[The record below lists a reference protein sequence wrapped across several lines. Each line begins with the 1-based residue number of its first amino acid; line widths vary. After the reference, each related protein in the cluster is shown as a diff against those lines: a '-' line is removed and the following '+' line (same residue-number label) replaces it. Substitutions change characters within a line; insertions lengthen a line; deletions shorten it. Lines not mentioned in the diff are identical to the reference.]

1 MLIEFKNKIYEGS
14 NRRKSLFDCQIPK
27 NAKAVIVFAH
37 GYKGYKDWG
46 AWNLMEDY
54 FLKQGF
60 GFVKFNMSHNGGTID
75 EPIDFPD
82 LEAFGRN
89 TYSFEIND
97 LNGIINETDRII
109 RQECEME
116 IPIYLIGHSRG
127 GGVAILT
134 AAISNKVAKLIS
146 LAGISNI
153 ANRFPTGDE
162 LLEWEFSG
170 VMYVA
175 NGRTNQ
181 SMPHFYS
188 FYEDF
193 KKNEKGL
200 DIEIAADNLT
210 IPFLQIHGDMDLAV
224 SISEGQSNARWTN
237 TRLCVIKG
245 AGHTFGASQ
254 PWSNNELPEDLET
267 ALEKALEFFNEDES
281 VKN

>member
-14 NRRKSLFDCQIPK
+14 NQRKSLFDCQIPK

-60 GFVKFNMSHNGGTID
+60 GFVKFNMSHNGGTVD

-89 TYSFEIND
+89 TYTFEIND

-109 RQECEME
+109 RQECEMD

-134 AAISNKVAKLIS
+134 AAINTKVTKLIS

-153 ANRFPTGDE
+153 ANRFPIGDE
-162 LLEWEFSG
+162 LLEWEHSG

-193 KKNEKGL
+193 KKNEKVL
-200 DIEIAADNLT
+200 NIEAAAGSLT

-224 SISEGQSNARWTN
+224 SISEGQNNARWSN

-245 AGHTFGASQ
+245 AGHTFSASQ
-254 PWSNNELPEDLET
+254 PWTNEKLPEDMHA
-267 ALEKALEFFNEDES
+267 ALEKALEFFNE
-281 VKN
+281 